1 MNTRAVFEQYVSARK
16 QTGESTATVTYDKL
30 AQSLEKQAERLR
42 AKHGR
47 DKKIDFEVVTK
58 DGKTMIRPVVK

>member
-1 MNTRAVFEQYVSARK
+1 MRGSRKSA
-16 QTGESTATVTYDKL
+16 GESVKDITYEKL
-30 AQSLEKQAERLR
+30 SKSLQKQENRLR

-47 DKKIDFEVVTK
+47 DKNVDFEVVTK